1 MDKKSHS
8 SSNFRAQIERKML
21 DLDDPELL
29 QFAMMFVEGAL
40 KKSQVSV

>member
-1 MDKKSHS
+1 MDKESNS
-8 SSNFRAQIERKML
+8 SSNFRAQIEREML
-21 DLDDPELL
+21 DLDGAELL